1 MKTITTANL
10 KQNTIILQ
18 DAIKDDLLITK
29 EDKPFVVVMDFKKY
43 KLIEKYINK
52 IANDETYQAISN
64 LENDENI
71 STYNSKK
78 DLFDDLGI

>member
-10 KQNTIILQ
+10 KQNTVILQ

-71 STYNSKK
+71 STYNTKK